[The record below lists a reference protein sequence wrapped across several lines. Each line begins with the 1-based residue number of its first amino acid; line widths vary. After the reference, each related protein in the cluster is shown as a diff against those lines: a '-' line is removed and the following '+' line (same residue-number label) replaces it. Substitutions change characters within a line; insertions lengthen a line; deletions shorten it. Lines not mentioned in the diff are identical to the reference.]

1 MSGDLSRSMS
11 MGEEMVSNPLGTPD
25 ENITEAVV
33 APDPAPDLE
42 VEVVDDRP
50 EEDRVSPRQD
60 SSSQQDK
67 ELENVGASVKKRINK
82 LKYEFHEER
91 RKREENERLQNEA
104 VRYAQNVH
112 KENQELRSLLNHG
125 EKLLIDEVKARAD
138 ADIESAKHG
147 YKKALE
153 EGDAETIVEAQ
164 AALNTASYDAKRALE
179 YAPVTA
185 PESAIKPPSAKPRPK
200 AKADPKAQAWAGNN
214 PWFNSDREMTS
225 FAYGVHDTL
234 VGQEGLN
241 PSSDAYYRRIDEK
254 MRERF
259 PEKFGGE
266 EVTAE
271 VPQGDSRQKGTP
283 RRPSTVVAPATRSN
297 GAAPRKIQL
306 TATQVRLAKR
316 LGVTPE
322 QYARQVLELE
332 KANG

>member
-25 ENITEAVV
+25 EDIAEAAVV
-33 APDPAPDLE
+33 PDPAPDLE

-50 EEDRVSPRQD
+50 EEDRVSPRQTSGEHD
-60 SSSQQDK
+60 DELQD
-67 ELENVGASVKKRINK
+67 VSRSVKKRINK

-104 VRYAQNVH
+104 VRYAQNVS
-112 KENQELRSLLNHG
+112 KENEQLRSLLNHG
-125 EKLLIDEVKARAD
+125 ESLLIDEVKARATTEID
-138 ADIESAKHG
+138 SAKNN
-147 YKKALE
+147 YRVALE
-153 EGDAETIVEAQ
+153 AGDSDAIVEAQ
-164 AALNTASYDAKRALE
+164 QALANASYDVKKADE
-179 YAPVTA
+179 YSPVTA
-185 PESAIKPPSAKPRPK
+185 PQSAIRPPSVSPKPK
-200 AKADPKAQAWAGNN
+200 VQADPKAQAWAGNN

-297 GAAPRKIQL
+297 GAGPRKVQL

>member
-1 MSGDLSRSMS
+1 
-11 MGEEMVSNPLGTPD
+11 
-25 ENITEAVV
+25 
-33 APDPAPDLE
+33 
-42 VEVVDDRP
+42 
-50 EEDRVSPRQD
+50 
-60 SSSQQDK
+60 
-67 ELENVGASVKKRINK
+67 
-82 LKYEFHEER
+82 
-91 RKREENERLQNEA
+91 
-104 VRYAQNVH
+104 
-112 KENQELRSLLNHG
+112 
-125 EKLLIDEVKARAD
+125 
-138 ADIESAKHG
+138 
-147 YKKALE
+147 
-153 EGDAETIVEAQ
+153 
-164 AALNTASYDAKRALE
+164 
-179 YAPVTA
+179 
-185 PESAIKPPSAKPRPK
+185 
-200 AKADPKAQAWAGNN
+200 
-214 PWFNSDREMTS
+214 MTS

-271 VPQGDSRQKGTP
+271 VPQGDSRQTGTP

-297 GAAPRKIQL
+297 GAGPRKVQL